1 MADKKTKKED
11 AGKQVKP
18 GKESKDSKKES
29 KDSKKEQK
37 DSKKETKK
45 SSASEE
51 KQIKIKTRL
60 ADYYKAEVIPN
71 LMKKFSYKS
80 VMQVP
85 RLHKI
90 VVNMGVGEAVTDQ
103 KILEEAVKDLETIT
117 GQKASIRKS
126 KKAISNFKLRDGVN
140 IGAMVTLR
148 QEKMYEFLDRLI
160 NIALP
165 RVRDFRG
172 LSDKSFDGH
181 GNYSIGIKEQV
192 IFPEINFDKV
202 TRVLGMDITFVT
214 SALTDNEAFELLQS
228 FGVPFRKKEIKSA

>member
-1 MADKKTKKED
+1 MADKKITKENTEKKVKT
-11 AGKQVKP
+11 GKDP
-18 GKESKDSKKES
+18 KDSKKES
-29 KDSKKEQK
+29 KKSDAPKE
-37 DSKKETKK
+37 KE
-45 SSASEE
+45 
-51 KQIKIKTRL
+51 IKIKSRL
-60 ADYYKAEVIPN
+60 ADYYKAEIVPS
-71 LMKKFSYKS
+71 LMKKFTYKS

-103 KILEEAVKDLETIT
+103 KILEEAIKDLETIT

-126 KKAISNFKLRDGVN
+126 KKAISNFKLREGVN

-148 QEKMYEFLDRLI
+148 KEKMYEFLDRLI

-181 GNYSIGIKEQV
+181 GNYSIGVKEQI

-214 SALTDNEAFELLQS
+214 SAPNDNESYELLQA